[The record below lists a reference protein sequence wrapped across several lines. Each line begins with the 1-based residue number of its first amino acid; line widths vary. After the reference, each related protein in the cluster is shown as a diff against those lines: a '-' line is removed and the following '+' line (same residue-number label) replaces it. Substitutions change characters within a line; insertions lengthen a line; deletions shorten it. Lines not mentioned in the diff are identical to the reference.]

1 MIARIGGVVGED
13 ALRLLVMEEMVAGP
27 GGLVGGFARAAGIAP
42 GLADAGR
49 ARNAAMSLRASLV
62 MDRMNA
68 EVPLFVEGGVNR
80 GRSRW
85 ADRMIRRLPGPP
97 FALTAAQGAA
107 LAAAVAD
114 DRALAAERLGR
125 MPWGDPRA
133 RVAEPMAV
141 GGWVR
146 AGKGPGR
153 VLP

>member
-1 MIARIGGVVGED
+1 
-13 ALRLLVMEEMVAGP
+13 
-27 GGLVGGFARAAGIAP
+27 
-42 GLADAGR
+42 
-49 ARNAAMSLRASLV
+49 
-62 MDRMNA
+62 
-68 EVPLFVEGGVNR
+68 
-80 GRSRW
+80 
-85 ADRMIRRLPGPP
+85 MIRRLPGPP

-114 DRALAAERLGR
+114 DRALAAEGLGR

-153 VLP
+153 LLP